1 MSQYTVSVNNNEF
14 LINTVVQDLNLSL
27 SRTGGQGSSGNS
39 VSDAYFDSND
49 NLIIEVS
56 NAAGVVVQT
65 INLGPVAAVNATSI
79 SETCKNVSGG
89 TLAIGTPVYQSGT
102 AGQAMEVQAAR
113 ADTAASMPAVGVLT
127 STLADEAE
135 GSLVLT
141 GFVKGFD
148 TSAFSEGDTLYIGA
162 TGGLTTTA
170 PPGSGNLIQNIG
182 KVIKVHASNGSVMVT
197 GAGRANA
204 TPNLDDGNIFIGNAS
219 NQATT
224 ASLETEVQAIGD
236 ARYVEVAGDTM
247 TGDLSFGDNDKAIFG
262 TGLQIYDS
270 GTASYILGAN
280 TGLLVIEGSD
290 LRLRAVDN
298 TNYFRGVDGS
308 ATYLYHPD
316 ATNGIKLATTSTGV
330 DVTGTI
336 TSEGLTVSNNAAGIA
351 DAIELENFSGDSS
364 YIKAKRG
371 LTLSAD
377 YDNNSAAA
385 QSNIAFE
392 TDGSEAMLINGNG
405 DISFYEDTGTTP
417 KFFWDASAESL
428 GIGTSSPAE
437 ELHIYS
443 DNSPVVLIEAAAD
456 NDSRLRLLT
465 PNDGIGFIEF
475 GDTED
480 SDTGEIR
487 YEHSTNN
494 MVFSTNGTQGAM
506 LIDSS
511 GNVGIGTSTPTS
523 KLDVHGAGVSTRILD
538 TSTVAQDVGGALD
551 LAAYYTGTSENT
563 FARIEGNKENATDA
577 DRRGYFSVK
586 TRSGGSGLIERMRI
600 DSNGKVGIGT
610 DSPEATLTVDGQTI
624 LGDSVAGSANLT
636 NLTSGTPPQ
645 LIAGF
650 SVPAITWSPSAST
663 EAVFTRDGSMQI
675 DILAGANNFSNIN
688 FSDPDDEDVGQL
700 SYDHSTDAMRFRTD
714 NSERMRID
722 SNGQVGIGTDSPEE
736 KLHVE
741 GNLKVD
747 FGSAGGNPRIYLD
760 HDSATDD
767 GNYLQL
773 NRGDDGLE
781 VVGQDN
787 VKLRTNGAERMRI
800 DSNGNVGIGTD
811 SPAGVLQISATYPT
825 LILDETNT
833 DAAYQ
838 QTQFSLD
845 DGSFRIQTRT
855 STSAYVS
862 NDYLIDKDANGATD
876 HIWRISNV
884 EAMRIDSSG
893 NLDMNGNDIID
904 VEDIRT
910 SSGTKVFF
918 PRAWVNFNGQSTV
931 SIRDSGNVSSITDLG
946 TGDFR
951 INFTNLYS
959 NASFAASG
967 SSANTVGSSDSFAN
981 AYSFATSSVA
991 VGINNILGELTDR
1004 TYQTVT
1010 TVGNQ

>member
-56 NAAGVVVQT
+56 NAAGGVVQT

-182 KVIKVHASNGSVMVT
+182 KVIKVHASNGSIMVT
-197 GAGRANA
+197 GAGRAND
-204 TPNLDDGNIFIGNAS
+204 TPNLDDGDIFIGNAS
-219 NQATT
+219 NLATT

-236 ARYVEVAGDTM
+236 SRYVGVAGGTADNVIIGGTTAAAGNFTTLGA
-247 TGDLSFGDNDKAIFG
+247 TGDIAVGG
-262 TGLQIYDS
+262 T
-270 GTASYILGAN
+270 
-280 TGLLVIEGSD
+280 
-290 LRLRAVDN
+290 
-298 TNYFRGVDGS
+298 VDGRDL
-308 ATYLYHPD
+308 ATDGTKLDGIEALADVTDTVNVTAAGALMDSELTDITAIKALNQGVATTDSPVFVGVTTTALDVTGAITSDGLTVDTDTLHVD
-316 ATNGIKLATTSTGV
+316 ATN
-330 DVTGTI
+330 
-336 TSEGLTVSNNAAGIA
+336 
-351 DAIELENFSGDSS
+351 NFV
-364 YIKAKRG
+364 
-371 LTLSAD
+371 
-377 YDNNSAAA
+377 
-385 QSNIAFE
+385 
-392 TDGSEAMLINGNG
+392 
-405 DISFYEDTGTTP
+405 
-417 KFFWDASAESL
+417 

-475 GDTED
+475 GDTGD

-494 MVFSTNGTQGAM
+494 MVFSTNGTQEA
-506 LIDSS
+506 
-511 GNVGIGTSTPTS
+511 
-523 KLDVHGAGVSTRILD
+523 
-538 TSTVAQDVGGALD
+538 
-551 LAAYYTGTSENT
+551 
-563 FARIEGNKENATDA
+563 
-577 DRRGYFSVK
+577 
-586 TRSGGSGLIERMRI
+586 MRI

-624 LGDSVAGSANLT
+624 LGDGVAGSANLT

-650 SVPAITWSPSAST
+650 SVPAITWSPSSST
-663 EAVFTRDGSMQI
+663 EAVFTRDGPMQI

-722 SNGQVGIGTDSPEE
+722 SNGNVGVGTSSPSEQ
-736 KLHVE
+736 L
-741 GNLKVD
+741 
-747 FGSAGGNPRIYLD
+747 
-760 HDSATDD
+760 SATA
-767 GNYLQL
+767 NISATNFYVTS
-773 NRGDDGLE
+773 NGDTSAAGISGGFRHGGINSKSLIIEADPGDTGANTAMRFE
-781 VVGQDN
+781 VD
-787 VKLRTNGAERMRI
+787 GAEALRI

-811 SPAGVLQISATYPT
+811 SPAGVLQISATFPT
-825 LILDETNT
+825 FTLDETNT

-845 DGSFRIQTRT
+845 NGSFRIQTRT
-855 STSAYVS
+855 STNAYVS
-862 NDYLIDKDANGATD
+862 NDYLIDKDANGATA
-876 HIWRISNV
+876 HGWRIGNV
-884 EAMRIDSSG
+884 EAMRIDSSS

-918 PRAWVNFNGQSTV
+918 PRAWVNFNGTGTV
-931 SIRDSGNVSSITDLG
+931 AIRDSGNVSSITDLG
-946 TGDFR
+946 VGEFR
-951 INFTNLYS
+951 INFTNPYS
-959 NASFAASG
+959 NASYAASA
-967 SSANTVGSSDSFAN
+967 SSASTVASSDTFAN
-981 AYSFATSSVA
+981 AYSYATSSVTVGVNA
-991 VGINNILGELTDR
+991 VTGTLVDR